1 MSDNLAHIFV
11 NFSKRKVTLVDEE
24 GYEKYVQW
32 KWDLEGAE
40 GFAETVAD
48 LQEVANPDLI
58 TFCFAAQ

>member
-1 MSDNLAHIFV
+1 MM
-11 NFSKRKVTLVDEE
+11 KVMK
-24 GYEKYVQW
+24 KYVQW
-32 KWDLEGAE
+32 KWDIEGAA